1 MLLIY
6 YISDTLSNGRLSV
19 VCLSHARIV
28 KTKLDK
34 AIVTI
39 RSINGKTYQVKT
51 HCKDDV
57 MISLH

>member
-19 VCLSHARIV
+19 VCLSHARIM

-39 RSINGKTYQVKT
+39 
-51 HCKDDV
+51 KDQ
-57 MISLH
+57 